1 MAAVWDHQAV
11 DHQAGALPQH
21 SPLAQAGLALGPL
34 DGRYRA
40 AVAPLVEH
48 LSEGALNR
56 ERVRVEVEWV
66 VHLAALEAVPGVRP
80 LTRDERAGL
89 RRLADDFGT
98 TRWPSWLR
106 SNARPCTTSRPS
118 STTSNAG

>member
-1 MAAVWDHQAV
+1 MTP
-11 DHQAGALPQH
+11 PQH
-21 SPLAQAGLALGPL
+21 SPLADAGLALGPL

-80 LTRDERAGL
+80 LTADQIARLRGL
-89 RRLADDFGT
+89 TEDFGT
-98 TRWPSWLR
+98 DAVAELAALERETVHDVK
-106 SNARPCTTSRPS
+106 AV
-118 STTSNAG
+118 